1 MSFKVESSIKKLN
14 NKANTTEYTLQITT
28 DNYEQFLFMQ
38 KIATECINGKQDVK
52 ADSETFAE
60 HYDCEPFDY
69 QKWLKETH
77 INDPVPNKLTTISDC
92 MSDIPACCVKCP
104 NHPSN
109 GGSGICNCAAP
120 YLNQV
125 TCGSYSLKNNGNGTY
140 STTEQNVNNSAQPST
155 ISCNKV

>member
-1 MSFKVESSIKKLN
+1 MSFKVESSIEKLKK
-14 NKANTTEYTLQITT
+14 KTKYTLQITT

-38 KIATECINGKQDVK
+38 KMAAECINGKDDVK

-69 QKWLKETH
+69 QKWLKNTEF
-77 INDPVPNKLTTISDC
+77 NYPKVNLTDIT
-92 MSDIPACCVKCP
+92 DIPACCVKCP

-120 YLNQV
+120 YIGQV
-125 TCGSYSLKNNGNGTY
+125 TCGNYSINNNGDGTY
-140 STTEQNVNNSAQPST
+140 S
-155 ISCNKV
+155 ISCSNDNQNS

>member
-69 QKWLKETH
+69 QKWRKQAEQ
-77 INDPVPNKLTTISDC
+77 NQPYKLTTLG
-92 MSDIPACCVKCP
+92 DIPACCVNCS

-109 GGSGICNCAAP
+109 GGSGICNCSAP
-120 YLNQV
+120 YLGQV
-125 TCGSYSLKNNGNGTY
+125 TSGNYSINNNGDGTY
-140 STTEQNVNNSAQPST
+140 S
-155 ISCNKV
+155 ISCSNANQNS

>member
-38 KIATECINGKQDVK
+38 KMAAECINGKEDVK
-52 ADSETFAE
+52 GDPETFAE

-69 QKWLKETH
+69 QKWVKNTEF
-77 INDPVPNKLTTISDC
+77 NYPKVNLT
-92 MSDIPACCVKCP
+92 DIPACCVKCP

-120 YLNQV
+120 DLTQ
-125 TCGSYSLKNNGNGTY
+125 TICGSYSINNNGDGTY
-140 STTEQNVNNSAQPST
+140 SVSCSNAEPNS
-155 ISCNKV
+155 

>member
-1 MSFKVESSIKKLN
+1 MSFKVESSIEKLKK
-14 NKANTTEYTLQITT
+14 KTKYTLQITT

-38 KIATECINGKQDVK
+38 KMADECVNGDVNN
-52 ADSETFAE
+52 DPETY
-60 HYDCEPFDY
+60 HDCDPFDY
-69 QKWLKETH
+69 QKWLKQVEQTQ
-77 INDPVPNKLTTISDC
+77 PYKLTTLE
-92 MSDIPACCVKCP
+92 DIPACCVNCP

-125 TCGSYSLKNNGNGTY
+125 TAGSYSLKNNNINGTY
-140 STTEQNVNNSAQPST
+140 STTEQNVNSPAQPAT

>member
-38 KIATECINGKQDVK
+38 KMAAECVNGKEDVK
-52 ADSETFAE
+52 GDSETFAE

-69 QKWLKETH
+69 QKWLKNTEF
-77 INDPVPNKLTTISDC
+77 NYPKVNLT
-92 MSDIPACCVKCP
+92 DIPACCVNCP
-104 NHPSN
+104 NLPSN

-120 YLNQV
+120 YLNQT
-125 TCGSYSLKNNGNGTY
+125 TCTMSNYEG
-140 STTEQNVNNSAQPST
+140 
-155 ISCNKV
+155 

>member
-38 KIATECINGKQDVK
+38 KMAAECVNGKEDVK
-52 ADSETFAE
+52 SDSETFAE

-69 QKWLKETH
+69 NKWLKETP
-77 INDPVPNKLTTISDC
+77 INDPVPNKLTTLGY
-92 MSDIPACCVKCP
+92 IPACCVNCP

-125 TCGSYSLKNNGNGTY
+125 TAGSHIINNNINGTY
-140 STTEQNVNNSAQPST
+140 STTEQNANNPVQPAT
-155 ISCNKV
+155 ISYNKV